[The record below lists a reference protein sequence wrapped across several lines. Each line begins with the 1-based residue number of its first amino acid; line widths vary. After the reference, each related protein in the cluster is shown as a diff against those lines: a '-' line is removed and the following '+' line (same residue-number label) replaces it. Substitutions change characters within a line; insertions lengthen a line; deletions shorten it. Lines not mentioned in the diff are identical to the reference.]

1 MIYAHYNNNYYIIH
15 LMNYKNSITYNLQN
29 IRDKETLLNLLIKL
43 SKRLDNHKQQILM
56 KNFEKR
62 KERLNAN
69 FEKLFEDTTNNLI
82 ENNLF

>member
-1 MIYAHYNNNYYIIH
+1 
-15 LMNYKNSITYNLQN
+15 MNYKNSITYNLQN